1 MAAATAPRWTPALRG
16 GTTLPAMRRILL
28 LIATVLGTVGLL
40 AGCSSD
46 SAESTSA
53 DATSAVTTVSAEQ
66 FLAAAAEPD
75 VVVLDVRTPVEFAAG
90 HMSGAVNANVE
101 SSDFATQIAAL
112 PTDTTYAVYCRSGN
126 RSAVASA
133 QLADAGFESVI
144 NLQGGL
150 VDLQAAGAPITTG

>member
-1 MAAATAPRWTPALRG
+1 MAGATAPCSMPARRSG
-16 GTTLPAMRRILL
+16 ATLLAMRRILL
-28 LIATVLGTVGLL
+28 LIAALLGTAGLL
-40 AGCSSD
+40 AGCSS
-46 SAESTSA
+46 ESTSA
-53 DATSAVTTVSAEQ
+53 DASAAVTTVSAEE
-66 FLAAAAEPD
+66 FLVAAAEPG
-75 VVVLDVRTPVEFAAG
+75 VVVVDVRTPAEFAAG